1 MRTFNTYYTDL
12 SQLGLFIEDKSI
24 INNSSLLIQ
33 IFTSSCEI
41 SFIAKLQKF
50 LNCVLPSASVIGCT
64 TDGEIMNGAVS
75 TYKTVLSFTQFDNT
89 KLETYIIQHKNDGY
103 HTGKS
108 IAENITKDTTKLLI
122 IFADGISTNGD
133 QLISGLDS
141 VNKEI
146 VIAGGLAG
154 DNGEFKRTFVFDK
167 KSIMEKGAV
176 AVALDNPNLHI
187 FSDYNFNWRT
197 MGRELTITK
206 SKGNR
211 VYSIGNRS
219 AVDTYKHYLGDEISR
234 LLPVIGIEF
243 PLISNISGID
253 VARAAIEK
261 HDDGSISFAGD
272 IKEGEKVHFGYGDPA
287 EILKSANKI
296 PNTLS
301 TVPVESIF
309 IYSCMARRRFMPNSI
324 DLEVTPLDSIAPT
337 AGFFTYGEF
346 YSDTKK
352 VMLNQSMTM
361 IALSESRQNKIR
373 KLLNSSH
380 TKSKKSST
388 INALI
393 NLIDVTS
400 KEALE
405 EKAINEARIK
415 FETLF
420 QQSADGIVLLDGH
433 NLVQCN
439 KKIVELFGYNLES
452 EFLNL
457 RPRDLSPLHQD
468 DGNLSVEKI
477 SMMKDIAV
485 KHGSHLFEW
494 RFQKSNGDKF
504 WADVMLTKMQLDNQD
519 IIYAVCRDITERK
532 AMELQLIKQ
541 KNNLFIQANHDSL
554 TSLPNRNY
562 FIREL
567 NKAILS
573 TDPDNESITLMFIDL
588 DRLKTINDSLGHDIG
603 DIMIISVSSRI
614 KNLMRNNDM
623 VARLGGDEFLIMLK
637 GKLNTE
643 SIIKIATNI
652 LAKLREPIEADGHHL
667 YTSASIGI
675 CTYPND
681 GKDSSTSLLKHTDT
695 AMYKAKA
702 LGGDTFQFYHTNM
715 SDNLYERVVMEGD
728 LRFALENED
737 FEVYYQPQIDMRR
750 GELIGME
757 ALVRWRHPT
766 SGIVAPYLFLPLM
779 KEAGLMGKLDN
790 WVMKTAMKQV
800 SDWYKEGLNPG
811 VLALNTEMKELNNK
825 NIIKN
830 ISKYIVEFDFNPKWL
845 EIEITETDV
854 MTNPAN
860 VISILDSLHKLG
872 IRIAIDDFG
881 TGHSSLS
888 HLKKLPID
896 KLKIDKS
903 FIFDIPDDKDATA
916 IVNTMIALSDILDMD
931 IIAEGVETD
940 EQASFFDGIRV
951 PQSTRLLI

>member
-1 MRTFNTYYTDL
+1 
-12 SQLGLFIEDKSI
+12 
-24 INNSSLLIQ
+24 
-33 IFTSSCEI
+33 
-41 SFIAKLQKF
+41 
-50 LNCVLPSASVIGCT
+50 
-64 TDGEIMNGAVS
+64 
-75 TYKTVLSFTQFDNT
+75 
-89 KLETYIIQHKNDGY
+89 
-103 HTGKS
+103 
-108 IAENITKDTTKLLI
+108 
-122 IFADGISTNGD
+122 
-133 QLISGLDS
+133 
-141 VNKEI
+141 
-146 VIAGGLAG
+146 
-154 DNGEFKRTFVFDK
+154 
-167 KSIMEKGAV
+167 
-176 AVALDNPNLHI
+176 
-187 FSDYNFNWRT
+187 
-197 MGRELTITK
+197 
-206 SKGNR
+206 
-211 VYSIGNRS
+211 
-219 AVDTYKHYLGDEISR
+219 
-234 LLPVIGIEF
+234 
-243 PLISNISGID
+243 

-272 IKEGEKVHFGYGDPA
+272 LKEGDKVHFGYGDPA

-296 PNTLS
+296 PNRLS
-301 TVPVESIF
+301 TLPVESIF

-324 DLEVTPLDSIAPT
+324 DLEVTLLDNIAPT

-346 YSDTKK
+346 YSDRKK

-361 IALSESRQNKIR
+361 IALSENEQHQTRKI
-373 KLLNSSH
+373 LNNSH
-380 TKSKKSST
+380 SMSKKSST

-393 NLIDVTS
+393 NLINITS

-405 EKAINEARIK
+405 EKAINEARLK

-420 QQSADGIVLLDGH
+420 QQSADGIVLIDGH
-433 NLVQCN
+433 KLVQCN
-439 KKIVELFGYNLES
+439 KKIIELFGYSSES
-452 EFLNL
+452 EFLTL
-457 RPRDLSPLHQD
+457 EPKDLSPHSQD
-468 DGNLSVEKI
+468 DGSLSIEKI

-485 KHGSHLFEW
+485 KYNSHLFEW
-494 RFQKSNGDKF
+494 RFQKANGDKF

-532 AMELQLIKQ
+532 TMELQLIKQ
-541 KNNLFIQANHDSL
+541 KNSLFIQANHDSL

-567 NKAILS
+567 NRCINS
-573 TDPDNESITLMFIDL
+573 QEIDNENLTLMFIDL

-603 DIMIISVSSRI
+603 DIMIISVASRI
-614 KNLMRNNDM
+614 KNIMRDNDM

-637 GKLNTE
+637 GKLSTE
-643 SIIKIATNI
+643 SIVKIATNI
-652 LAKLREPIEADGHHL
+652 LSKLREPIEADGHHL

-681 GKDSSTSLLKHTDT
+681 GKDSSTLLKHTDT

-737 FEVYYQPQIDMRR
+737 FEVYYQPQVDMRS
-750 GELIGME
+750 GDMIGME

-790 WVMKTAMKQV
+790 WVMKSAMKQL

-811 VLALNTEMKELNNK
+811 VLALNTEMKQLNNQD
-825 NIIKN
+825 IIKN
-830 ISKYIVEFDFNPKWL
+830 ISKYLVEFDFNPKWL

-854 MTNPAN
+854 MTNPSN

-903 FIFDIPDDKDATA
+903 FILDIPDDNDASA
-916 IVNTMIALSDILDMD
+916 IVNTMIALSNILDMD
-931 IIAEGVETD
+931 IIAEGVETREHALFLIKHGCHKAQGYLYSKPID
-940 EQASFFDGIRV
+940 KDGMKEV
-951 PQSTRLLI
+951 LEHGLDKH